1 MPVKSPEN
9 MTDSEKVN
17 AVLAYRDAVQT
28 IERAGEADPPR
39 TAVKR
44 HEIASRRLLRVV
56 LGRGLPGDQL
66 NLKVADQLTL
76 TVTWD
81 ADGFWLLHGDGM
93 ADVRLH
99 IAPIPKLALGM
110 ADYPDKETDT
120 P

>member
-1 MPVKSPEN
+1 MTDPEN
-9 MTDSEKVN
+9 EVRE
-17 AVLAYRDAVQT
+17 VL
-28 IERAGEADPPR
+28 
-39 TAVKR
+39 
-44 HEIASRRLLRVV
+44 HL
-56 LGRGLPGDQL
+56 LPGDQL

>member
-56 LGRGLPGDQL
+56 LGRGP
-66 NLKVADQLTL
+66 T
-76 TVTWD
+76 
-81 ADGFWLLHGDGM
+81 
-93 ADVRLH
+93 
-99 IAPIPKLALGM
+99 
-110 ADYPDKETDT
+110 DKELNTLIED
-120 P
+120 